1 MRDLLQKYADSFAIQ
16 LEKISQSENVQR
28 SVNYPI
34 VFLFLGD
41 LVKDA
46 LLAIKKLNKEKWHN
60 SNGVLYFHA
69 YQTET
74 ILADNLFSLQLA
86 NNGFDRQSQRKEL
99 VEIFYQD
106 ETMLIELNKTFRKL
120 TSKLAEYG
128 RAFSSL
134 QKVNLC
140 VVTAVHDPAN
150 ILIQE
155 FTLLLKSILQESFRI
170 VEVDL
175 FGLLMEKQDG
185 ENFAF
190 TTSLGISFLKELDNY
205 QQNDY
210 HFEKD
215 LQLTEDHLRLPIC
228 HPPSPLFEV
237 VYLLSDKNENGL
249 IREEAVQQN
258 YELIS
263 HLNLLKNRK
272 IWTEHHEKMNGYS
285 HQSFK
290 RAMKGNARDPVYA
303 SAGFA
308 KVTRPNKA
316 IVLNAASH
324 FFQDLLE
331 TLKKQSKQPREKI
344 LQLFDL
350 SESSFEKY
358 YEHFLPPADRLYDM
372 LGLMRVSNSYK
383 AVRKMSLNETEEFLY
398 EGGTETFFYQ
408 NFEQPVREFLGIL
421 DLREQIEWCFYENVI
436 NHEQYGIYCAYSW
449 TADNVHSESNVL
461 NAISKLFQETK
472 QEQLK
477 LEEQLE
483 LTYQQIV
490 DHCDFNKSYLP
501 FSAKKNLT
509 SFVEYFFKE
518 VYGTKYELL
527 RLKVKLAILN
537 QYRTVLK
544 GLHRSLQPK
553 IRLMNKVDTFLKKT
567 AADSLFD
574 SDDDLDKNIAQYYSR
589 VIQLITAKL
598 KEKRGPHFFL
608 NERFFKNLYSYLE
621 DDQPEV
627 LLERLL
633 VVCDREILSQEEFH
647 RTFEDELLERANV
660 ITDYENRE
668 ILSKEELFKKLYL
681 RLDESSS
688 IHIEVFNY
696 TQVNRYEEKYF
707 FGDFYSEFMRFAL
720 EKEHDT
726 RQWKVGCV
734 HEKKT
739 SGIEKLTLM
748 GGFTLKD
755 LMFYRN
761 GERYYKKYTDNGY
774 EFHSKAEASV

>member
-1 MRDLLQKYADSFAIQ
+1 MRDLVQKYADSFSIK

-46 LLAIKKLNKEKWHN
+46 LLTIKKMNKEKWHN
-60 SNGVLYFHA
+60 SNGILYFHA
-69 YQTET
+69 YQSET

-86 NNGFDRQSQRKEL
+86 NTGYDRQSQRKEL
-99 VEIFYQD
+99 ADTFNQD

-120 TSKLAEYG
+120 TTKLADYG

-140 VVTAVHDPAN
+140 VVTAIHDPAN

-175 FGLLMEKQDG
+175 YGLLMEKQDG

-190 TTSLGISFLKELDNY
+190 TTSLGISFLKELDEY
-205 QQNDY
+205 QQNEY

-215 LQLTEDHLRLPIC
+215 LQLIEDHLRLPVC
-228 HPPSPLFEV
+228 HPPSPLFDM

-249 IREEAVQQN
+249 IEDEALQQN

-272 IWTEHHEKMNGYS
+272 IWTEHYEKMNSYS

-290 RAMKGNARDPVYA
+290 RAMKGNAGNPVYA

-316 IVLNAASH
+316 IVLHVASQ
-324 FFQDLLE
+324 FYQGLLD
-331 TLKKQSKQPREKI
+331 TLKNQSKQPREKV

-350 SESSFEKY
+350 SESSFQKY

-372 LGLMRVSNSYK
+372 HELMRVSNSYR
-383 AVRKMSLNETEEFLY
+383 AIRKLSLNETEEFLY

-408 NFEQPVREFLGIL
+408 NFEEPVHEFLKVL
-421 DLREQIEWCFYENVI
+421 DLREQIEWCFYENII

-449 TADNVHSESNVL
+449 TADNVHAESNVM
-461 NAISKLFQETK
+461 NAISHILEETK
-472 QEQLK
+472 QEQLRLK
-477 LEEQLE
+477 EHLE

-490 DHCDFNKSYLP
+490 DHCEFKKSLLP
-501 FSAKKNLT
+501 FSSKKNLS
-509 SFVEYFFKE
+509 SFLEYFFE
-518 VYGTKYELL
+518 EIYGTKYELL
-527 RLKVKLAILN
+527 RLKVKLEVLK

-544 GLHRSLQPK
+544 GLHRTLQPK
-553 IRLMNKVDTFLKKT
+553 ISLMKKVDTFLKKT

-574 SDDDLDKNIAQYYSR
+574 SDDDLDRNIAQYYSR
-589 VIQLITAKL
+589 VNELITAKL
-598 KEKRGPHFFL
+598 QEKRGPYFFL
-608 NERFFKNLYSYLE
+608 NERFFKNLYRYLE
-621 DDQPEV
+621 DDQPEI

-633 VVCDREILSQEEFH
+633 VVCDREVLTHEEFH

-660 ITDYENRE
+660 LTDYENRE
-668 ILSKEELFKKLYL
+668 ILSKEELFQKLYL

-696 TQVNRYEEKYF
+696 TQTNRYEEKYY
-707 FGDFYSEFMRFAL
+707 FGDFNSQFMRFAMD
-720 EKEHDT
+720 KDPGM
-726 RQWKVGCV
+726 QWKVGCA
-734 HEKKT
+734 HEKKS

-755 LMFYRN
+755 LIFYRN
-761 GERYYKKYTDNGY
+761 GEKYYKKYIENGY
-774 EFHSKAEASV
+774 EFHTKAEASV

>member
-1 MRDLLQKYADSFAIQ
+1 MRDLLQKYADSFSIK
-16 LEKISQSENVQR
+16 LEKISQSENLQR

-46 LLAIKKLNKEKWHN
+46 LLAIKKMNKEKWHN
-60 SNGVLYFHA
+60 SNGVIYFHA

-74 ILADNLFSLQLA
+74 ILADNLFSIQLA
-86 NNGFDRQSQRKEL
+86 NNGFDRQSQRTEL
-99 VEIFYQD
+99 AAAFNHD
-106 ETMLIELNKTFRKL
+106 DTMLIELNKTFRKL

-140 VVTAVHDPAN
+140 VVTAIHDPAN

-175 FGLLMEKQDG
+175 YGLLMEKQDG

-190 TTSLGISFLKELDNY
+190 TTSLGISFLKELDDY
-205 QQNDY
+205 QKNDY
-210 HFEKD
+210 YFEKD
-215 LQLTEDHLRLPIC
+215 LQLTEDHLRLPVC
-228 HPPSPLFEV
+228 HPPSPLFDMA
-237 VYLLSDKNENGL
+237 YLLSDKNENGL
-249 IREEAVQQN
+249 FGDEAVQQN

-272 IWTEHHEKMNGYS
+272 IWTEHPEKMNSYS

-290 RAMKGNARDPVYA
+290 RAMKGNVKDPVYA

-316 IVLNAASH
+316 IVLYVASQ
-324 FFQDLLE
+324 FFQEFLE
-331 TLKKQSKQPREKI
+331 ILKRQSKQPKEKI
-344 LQLFDL
+344 LELFDL
-350 SESSFEKY
+350 SESSFQKY

-372 LGLMRVSNSYK
+372 LDLIRVSNSYRT
-383 AVRKMSLNETEEFLY
+383 VRKLSLNETEEFLY
-398 EGGTETFFYQ
+398 QGVTETFFYQ
-408 NFEQPVREFLGIL
+408 NFEEPVEEFLKVL

-436 NHEQYGIYCAYSW
+436 NHEQYGIFCAFSW
-449 TADNVHSESNVL
+449 TADNAHSDSNVM
-461 NAISKLFQETK
+461 NAINHILQETK
-472 QEQLK
+472 QEQVKLK
-477 LEEQLE
+477 EHLE

-490 DHCDFNKSYLP
+490 EHCDFKKSYLP
-501 FSAKKNLT
+501 FSSKKNLT
-509 SFVEYFFKE
+509 SFVEYFFDE

-537 QYRTVLK
+537 QYRSVLK
-544 GLHRSLQPK
+544 GLHLSLQPK

-589 VIQLITAKL
+589 VNQLITEKL

-608 NERFFKNLYSYLE
+608 NERFFKNLYDYLE

-633 VVCDREILSQEEFH
+633 VVCDREILTHEEFH
-647 RTFEDELLERANV
+647 RTFEDELLARANV
-660 ITDYENRE
+660 MTDYENRE

-688 IHIEVFNY
+688 IHMEVFNY
-696 TQVNRYEEKYF
+696 TQANRYEEKYY
-707 FGDFYSEFMRFAL
+707 FGDFNSQFMRFAMDKDL
-720 EKEHDT
+720 GM
-726 RQWKVGCV
+726 QWKVGCA
-734 HEKKT
+734 HEKK
-739 SGIEKLTLM
+739 SKGIEKLTLM

-761 GERYYKKYTDNGY
+761 GEKYYKKYIENGY
-774 EFHSKAEASV
+774 EFHAKAEASV